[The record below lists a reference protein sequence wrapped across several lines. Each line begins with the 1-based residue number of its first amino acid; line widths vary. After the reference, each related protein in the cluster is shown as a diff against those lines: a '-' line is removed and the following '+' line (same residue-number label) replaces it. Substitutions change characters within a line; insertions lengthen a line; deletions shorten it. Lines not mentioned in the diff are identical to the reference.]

1 MRSRTKLTDK
11 IKLSEFDMA
20 GIIEKWLIHHHVEVE
35 NFFYNWPESRSLILD
50 AMVLS
55 KINAD
60 MIEYVI
66 EKPEKVLEMVR
77 GILLSDAVDNPT
89 DSFIDFPEIRIRNIP
104 NRITPSGIRD
114 GDVGTLVAVEC
125 QVRSASKILPKAKVV
140 FVRCVRCGHVW
151 NVDVPYRGDPSVHV
165 CPNNACNRTGPF
177 TFIDEREVRT
187 SSERFII
194 QDPFDA
200 AVGSATAAFE
210 MEVEGDLVDCARAGD
225 RIIANC
231 IVCTEKKSKS
241 PIRSIYLKC
250 ISVETDTNAF
260 DDKPLTKEEIGSF
273 QALGEQGILIPQIV
287 KSIAPDIYGMEDVKE
302 AIALQLASC
311 PSVPMDGGM
320 KLRGDIHIFL
330 IGDPGIAKSQLL
342 RYVSKIAHRG
352 RYTSGRGST
361 SAGLCVAGDSLIW
374 VEGELVKIGD
384 FAEKYFHHAN
394 VTCPTS
400 IKLRGINQFK
410 DSNAIT
416 HIWKIPAPAKLLK
429 VITRYG
435 EVKVPENTKL
445 MTSEGWKTAGELQ
458 PSDVLEVPSYIGGWY
473 EELPSLVDLYPSN
486 VKIKNRS
493 EIFKRIMLN
502 VGSKKDLV
510 ALGISEFKVYHSW
523 MHDDSRGAMTLGEI
537 RTICGYFGLKLDH
550 IVGDVD
556 LRCQIRHGHMF
567 TLPTRMSND
576 MAYFMGLISGDGSF
590 DHKDN
595 HAVIR
600 FCKNCCGQNYTD
612 LVMRLFGQSVH
623 VIESSELRGKDFRF
637 GNLALYRLLVGSGIN
652 RPLGMR
658 IPSLVIKNK
667 SLLSSYLRGLMDTDG
682 SVYRRRD
689 GRVRVEF
696 SSIYGEFAEQVRH
709 ALMRFGIIS
718 TIRKRPEHESTR
730 KDGKKIKSK
739 ALYVLEIT
747 NKEDI
752 KLFADEIGFAFEHKR
767 ERLAKY
773 IKDIGLGVK
782 NRRVMAKVLE
792 ISHVDSPDKYVY
804 DLTIAGTHSFVAN
817 GLLVHNTATAVKD
830 EDDRWS
836 VEAGFLPLCH
846 DGLAAIDEFNLM
858 KAEDRSALLE
868 AMESGTVSVSK
879 ASISATLPAKATIL
893 AAGNPV
899 NSRID
904 VHVPIVEQINIPTTI
919 LSRFDLIFILLDS
932 HNKEQDEALAHHI
945 GALRRGT
952 KSSIDPPISLE
963 LLRRYI
969 SHVKKLNDFQV
980 TEEAEKMLID
990 FHLGMRSFN
999 DYKGAVPVTPRQ
1011 LEAMFRLATASA
1023 RLRMS
1028 PSVEKQDAER
1038 AIRLSRASLLS
1049 SGIDP
1054 ESGALDADAIYTGV
1068 PKSQAD
1074 ATKVIEDAIVELSK
1088 NGGNAK
1094 LADIISEAARK
1105 GIKPDRVEKILDRLR
1120 SNGNIFSPSDNTYR
1134 HTWRR

>member
-11 IKLSEFDMA
+11 IKISDFDMA

-35 NFFYNWPESRSLILD
+35 NFFYNWPESRSLTLD

-66 EKPEKVLEMVR
+66 EKPEKVLGMVH

-165 CPNNACNRTGPF
+165 CPNQACNRTGPF
-177 TFIDEREVRT
+177 AFIDEREVRT

-260 DDKPLTKEEIGSF
+260 DDKPLTKEEIESF
-273 QALGEQGILIPQIV
+273 HALGEQGNLMPQIV

-361 SAGLCVAGDSLIW
+361 SAGL
-374 VEGELVKIGD
+374 
-384 FAEKYFHHAN
+384 
-394 VTCPTS
+394 
-400 IKLRGINQFK
+400 
-410 DSNAIT
+410 
-416 HIWKIPAPAKLLK
+416 
-429 VITRYG
+429 
-435 EVKVPENTKL
+435 
-445 MTSEGWKTAGELQ
+445 
-458 PSDVLEVPSYIGGWY
+458 
-473 EELPSLVDLYPSN
+473 
-486 VKIKNRS
+486 
-493 EIFKRIMLN
+493 
-502 VGSKKDLV
+502 
-510 ALGISEFKVYHSW
+510 
-523 MHDDSRGAMTLGEI
+523 
-537 RTICGYFGLKLDH
+537 
-550 IVGDVD
+550 
-556 LRCQIRHGHMF
+556 
-567 TLPTRMSND
+567 
-576 MAYFMGLISGDGSF
+576 
-590 DHKDN
+590 
-595 HAVIR
+595 
-600 FCKNCCGQNYTD
+600 
-612 LVMRLFGQSVH
+612 
-623 VIESSELRGKDFRF
+623 
-637 GNLALYRLLVGSGIN
+637 
-652 RPLGMR
+652 
-658 IPSLVIKNK
+658 
-667 SLLSSYLRGLMDTDG
+667 
-682 SVYRRRD
+682 
-689 GRVRVEF
+689 
-696 SSIYGEFAEQVRH
+696 
-709 ALMRFGIIS
+709 
-718 TIRKRPEHESTR
+718 
-730 KDGKKIKSK
+730 
-739 ALYVLEIT
+739 
-747 NKEDI
+747 
-752 KLFADEIGFAFEHKR
+752 
-767 ERLAKY
+767 
-773 IKDIGLGVK
+773 
-782 NRRVMAKVLE
+782 
-792 ISHVDSPDKYVY
+792 
-804 DLTIAGTHSFVAN
+804 
-817 GLLVHNTATAVKD
+817 TATAVKD

-846 DGLAAIDEFNLM
+846 DGMAAIDEFNLM

-1028 PSVEKQDAER
+1028 PSVDKQDAER

-1074 ATKVIEDAIVELSK
+1074 ATKVIEDAIVDLCQ
-1088 NGGNAK
+1088 GGKNAK
-1094 LADIISEAARK
+1094 LVDIISAASAK
-1105 GIKPDRVEKILDRLR
+1105 GIKPERVEKILDRLR
-1120 SNGNIFSPSDNTYR
+1120 TNGNIFSPADNAYR

>member
-250 ISVETDTNAF
+250 ISVETDTNSF
-260 DDKPLTKEEIGSF
+260 DDKPLTKEEIESF
-273 QALGEQGILIPQIV
+273 QALGEQGNLIPQIV

-320 KLRGDIHIFL
+320 KLRGDIHMLLVGDPGCTAFSHLVTLSDGTFMRMGRNKELEGKHVRVNRYSADINPLGLVIGSTYLEKRRTLLVKTNMGKELILTPDHPLWCKRSLKTGVFGKICVDRGWVRADELVVGDKLKTIKQIHNTKKACVSLPKVRDIQPSVLEPDVAWAWGYL
-330 IGDPGIAKSQLL
+330 IGDGHVRKYHVEALFNENDRDLEERYIDLMAAKFGINPRVEMRLPVDGRIGDRGFHRSVVVHKVVCDSVSLAKLLAMPLQPDRLVPDAVLESPRNVVSGFLSGLFDADGSIHLQNGKDRSDKYRVSLKSSSRRLLHDVQVLLMQFGIQARVNTNTLWISRQADVEKFILEIGFTSEKKKAVQLEAMQLSKSVQARRHKALLYETVTSVSNGPDVDVYDIEVEKEHSFYIDGLASHNCAKSQLL

-361 SAGLCVAGDSLIW
+361 AAGLS
-374 VEGELVKIGD
+374 
-384 FAEKYFHHAN
+384 
-394 VTCPTS
+394 
-400 IKLRGINQFK
+400 
-410 DSNAIT
+410 AI
-416 HIWKIPAPAKLLK
+416 
-429 VITRYG
+429 
-435 EVKVPENTKL
+435 
-445 MTSEGWKTAGELQ
+445 
-458 PSDVLEVPSYIGGWY
+458 
-473 EELPSLVDLYPSN
+473 
-486 VKIKNRS
+486 
-493 EIFKRIMLN
+493 
-502 VGSKKDLV
+502 
-510 ALGISEFKVYHSW
+510 
-523 MHDDSRGAMTLGEI
+523 
-537 RTICGYFGLKLDH
+537 
-550 IVGDVD
+550 
-556 LRCQIRHGHMF
+556 
-567 TLPTRMSND
+567 
-576 MAYFMGLISGDGSF
+576 
-590 DHKDN
+590 
-595 HAVIR
+595 
-600 FCKNCCGQNYTD
+600 
-612 LVMRLFGQSVH
+612 
-623 VIESSELRGKDFRF
+623 
-637 GNLALYRLLVGSGIN
+637 
-652 RPLGMR
+652 
-658 IPSLVIKNK
+658 
-667 SLLSSYLRGLMDTDG
+667 
-682 SVYRRRD
+682 
-689 GRVRVEF
+689 
-696 SSIYGEFAEQVRH
+696 
-709 ALMRFGIIS
+709 
-718 TIRKRPEHESTR
+718 
-730 KDGKKIKSK
+730 
-739 ALYVLEIT
+739 
-747 NKEDI
+747 
-752 KLFADEIGFAFEHKR
+752 
-767 ERLAKY
+767 
-773 IKDIGLGVK
+773 
-782 NRRVMAKVLE
+782 
-792 ISHVDSPDKYVY
+792 
-804 DLTIAGTHSFVAN
+804 
-817 GLLVHNTATAVKD
+817 AVKD